1 MFSPSTGILRGAL
14 IKLQL
19 RVNYHIVIPIIILHR
34 VNAWFRCN
42 ILFGWI
48 YIYMCVDTGGKEI
61 SKTWIFFFFFPD
73 RKREIDLCN
82 ANDDNSRVFKV
93 CEKESYI
100 FIRLSGKH
108 LTPVET
114 RAIHIN
120 AHYAKVITELVG
132 WKFTFQGYRRIRTAG
147 I

>member
-1 MFSPSTGILRGAL
+1 M
-14 IKLQL
+14 
-19 RVNYHIVIPIIILHR
+19 NYHIVIPIIILHR

-42 ILFGWI
+42 ILFD
-48 YIYMCVDTGGKEI
+48 YIYTRGKEYLKNVI
-61 SKTWIFFFFFPD
+61 EYFFPFLLIENE
-73 RKREIDLCN
+73 RSIDAKLGD
-82 ANDDNSRVFKV
+82 DDNASLCLLRLCSKYAR
-93 CEKESYI
+93 EKKNYTYL
-100 FIRLSGKH
+100 LSGKH

-132 WKFTFQGYRRIRTAG
+132 WKFTFRGYRRIRTAG

>member
-1 MFSPSTGILRGAL
+1 M
-14 IKLQL
+14 
-19 RVNYHIVIPIIILHR
+19 NYHIVIPIIILHR

-42 ILFGWI
+42 ILFD
-48 YIYMCVDTGGKEI
+48 YIYTRKRVSEKYY
-61 SKTWIFFFFFPD
+61 WIFFSFSPD
-73 RKREIDLCN
+73 RKREIDAKLGD
-82 ANDDNSRVFKV
+82 DDNATLCLLRLRSKYAR
-93 CEKESYI
+93 EKKNYTYL
-100 FIRLSGKH
+100 LSGKH

-132 WKFTFQGYRRIRTAG
+132 WKFTFRGYRRIRTAG